1 MGCPQAEPG
10 RVAGPWLDGAG
21 QPKRAP
27 LGKVPFQFGSLSS
40 AADKGSPLLTAGIS
54 KERAVVFHREKA
66 CSLVPGLPR
75 LHPLGLFTELFLIR
89 IFCGK
94 TIIVSKSAFL
104 SSVSCSGELLSMR
117 RGSWEPSVYSFLVR
131 NTMVWNLDLALEWGQ
146 SCGTKPVNLWI

>member
-21 QPKRAP
+21 QPTGAP

-66 CSLVPGLPR
+66 CRLVPDLPR
-75 LHPLGLFTELFLIR
+75 LHPLGLFTGLFLIH

-104 SSVSCSGELLSMR
+104 SSVSCSGAL
-117 RGSWEPSVYSFLVR
+117 
-131 NTMVWNLDLALEWGQ
+131 WNLRRAVGTPRLAASWSEGQAPGDLTHSWCLRWV
-146 SCGTKPVNLWI
+146 SV